1 MVFAEKIVTAVQRG
15 TVNTR
20 WRDYADI
27 AILSAAHD
35 VNGDELAGSIDV
47 VATHRNAT
55 LNALDE
61 ALAGYA
67 EIAQN
72 KWSAWVR
79 KQRPT
84 DRLAQDFTIV
94 LRDVSAF
101 ARPAVAGGIDGLTWA
116 HNVKRWMP

>member
-27 AILSAAHD
+27 ALISAVHD
-35 VNGDELAGSIDV
+35 VNGDDLAVCIDV
-47 VATHRNAT
+47 VAMHRNVT
-55 LNALDE
+55 LTQLDE

-72 KWSAWVR
+72 KWSA
-79 KQRPT
+79 
-84 DRLAQDFTIV
+84 
-94 LRDVSAF
+94 
-101 ARPAVAGGIDGLTWA
+101 
-116 HNVKRWMP
+116 